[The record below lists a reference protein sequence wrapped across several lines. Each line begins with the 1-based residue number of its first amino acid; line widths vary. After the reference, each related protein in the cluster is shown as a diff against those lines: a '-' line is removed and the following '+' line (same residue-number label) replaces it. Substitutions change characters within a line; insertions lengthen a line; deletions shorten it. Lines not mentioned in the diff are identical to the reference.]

1 MTDIITQNSGMLRLK
16 ETIGKVANSTSSV
29 LICGETGTG
38 KELVASSLHNAS
50 YRKAKPFV
58 AVNCAALPESI
69 LEGLLLAP
77 GRGLYRGGKPKRP
90 FSGGGWGTL
99 YLDEINSMPLNLQAK
114 LLRVLQEKQV
124 MPLGSTQPIA
134 VDVRIVS
141 SSNCPPDELVRNG
154 ELRPDLLYRLN
165 TVTLAIPPLNQRP
178 DDIPLLSEY
187 FLYKYSR
194 VLGKPVPRW
203 PRRRFFF

>member
-1 MTDIITQNSGMLRLK
+1 
-16 ETIGKVANSTSSV
+16 
-29 LICGETGTG
+29 
-38 KELVASSLHNAS
+38 
-50 YRKAKPFV
+50 
-58 AVNCAALPESI
+58 
-69 LEGLLLAP
+69 
-77 GRGLYRGGKPKRP
+77 
-90 FSGGGWGTL
+90 
-99 YLDEINSMPLNLQAK
+99 MPLNLQAK

-194 VLGKPVPRW
+194 VLGRPVPQMAQETILFLSNCRW
-203 PRRRFFF
+203 HGNVRELEHAIEAALNVLGEGSVLSLEHLPAYLTRGSLRKFIRRIRSQRFHCRKLWACMRKN